1 MITTSGLTKVGGMVS
16 SGSLA
21 RKISDSASDWRE
33 GRRLR
38 ALELYRQGWKQKH
51 IAEALGVTCGAVS
64 QWVKRIREAPDESAV
79 EVLRRRKPTGAPSH
93 LTVIQ
98 RQELSLLLSRGA
110 CSWGYSDDIWTYR
123 RVADVIERAYGV
135 RYHESYVGRLLR
147 ACGIEVR
154 HTSQVQ
160 LQTDRRE
167 LN

>member
-1 MITTSGLTKVGGMVS
+1 MMIGGLTTTGGMT
-16 SGSLA
+16 
-21 RKISDSASDWRE
+21 RKVSDSASDWRE

-79 EVLRRRKPTGAPSH
+79 EALRRRKPTGAPSH
-93 LTVIQ
+93 LTASQ
-98 RQELSLLLSRGA
+98 RQELSQLLARGA
-110 CSWGYSDDIWTYR
+110 RTWGYSDEMWTYR

-135 RYHESYVGRLLR
+135 RYHESYVGRLLK

-154 HTSQVQ
+154 HSSQVQ
-160 LQTDRRE
+160 VELRE
-167 LN
+167 LV

>member
-1 MITTSGLTKVGGMVS
+1 MMIGGMTTTSGMMRKV
-16 SGSLA
+16 
-21 RKISDSASDWRE
+21 SDTASDWRE

-64 QWVKRIREAPDESAV
+64 QWVKRIREVPDESAV

-93 LTVIQ
+93 LSASQ
-98 RQELSLLLSRGA
+98 RQELSLLLARGA
-110 CSWGYSDDIWTYR
+110 RTWGYHSDIWTYR

-135 RYHESYVGRLLR
+135 RYHESYVGRLLK

-154 HTSQVQ
+154 HSSQVEVE
-160 LQTDRRE
+160 LRE
-167 LN
+167 LV

>member
-1 MITTSGLTKVGGMVS
+1 MITGGLT
-16 SGSLA
+16 
-21 RKISDSASDWRE
+21 RKASDTATDWRE

-64 QWVKRIREAPDESAV
+64 QWVKRIREVPEDTAV

-93 LTVIQ
+93 LTADQ
-98 RQELSLLLSRGA
+98 REGLQELLARGA
-110 CSWGYSDDIWTYR
+110 QVWGYSDELWTYR

-147 ACGIEVR
+147 GCGIEVR
-154 HTSQVQ
+154 HVTRVA
-160 LQTDRRE
+160 TREEYRRAA
-167 LN
+167 